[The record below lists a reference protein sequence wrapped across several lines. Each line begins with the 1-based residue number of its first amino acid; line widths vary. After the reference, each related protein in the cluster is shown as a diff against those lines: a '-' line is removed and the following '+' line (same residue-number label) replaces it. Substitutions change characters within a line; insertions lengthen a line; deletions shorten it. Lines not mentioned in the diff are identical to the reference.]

1 MIIYLINQEIW
12 GIYLLSLNPT
22 RSTKKLHIPVWWR
35 ELFLRVILSIIYLII
50 CLAFLHDYHDKAFQ
64 SQVIA
69 EHIPIPLQNHQF
81 SFQMERLRHTATC
94 HLTMV
99 ALILVL
105 LLHLSSCVDTNT
117 TKSANEKINV
127 TIPVLAPLYG
137 AKTDRFAYALA
148 AKYAMNIINNRS
160 DILKDYRL
168 VPKIHDTVVSRLSCC
183 FYNPVARRLC

>member
-1 MIIYLINQEIW
+1 
-12 GIYLLSLNPT
+12 
-22 RSTKKLHIPVWWR
+22 
-35 ELFLRVILSIIYLII
+35 
-50 CLAFLHDYHDKAFQ
+50 
-64 SQVIA
+64 
-69 EHIPIPLQNHQF
+69 
-81 SFQMERLRHTATC
+81 
-94 HLTMV
+94 MV
-99 ALILVL
+99 VLILVL
-105 LLHLSSCVDTNT
+105 LLHLSSCVELTNA

-148 AKYAMNIINNRS
+148 AKYAMNLINNRS